1 MVSVD
6 VADGVPVTFD
16 SYAKEDGSRKTE
28 YGRYVKQD
36 GKEIGFERVIRYDDG
51 ITIDQVMAS
60 GCLPVN
66 FDYALLEVEIYNPDT
81 NSILSVV
88 VIALVLI
95 LLILLLIATS
105 VNNTGKRYDTF
116 GMADC

>member
-1 MVSVD
+1 M
-6 VADGVPVTFD
+6 
-16 SYAKEDGSRKTE
+16 
-28 YGRYVKQD
+28 
-36 GKEIGFERVIRYDDG
+36 
-51 ITIDQVMAS
+51 
-60 GCLPVN
+60 
-66 FDYALLEVEIYNPDT
+66 
-81 NSILSVV
+81 ILSVV

>member
-1 MVSVD
+1 MLKKS
-6 VADGVPVTFD
+6 
-16 SYAKEDGSRKTE
+16 SRKTE

-36 GKEIGFERVIRYDDG
+36 WQGIGFERVIRYDDG

-66 FDYALLEVEIYNPDT
+66 FDYALLEVESYNPDT
-81 NSILSVV
+81 SNSFLQRSENDIERRSDSTGTNSPHPSPDR
-88 VIALVLI
+88 
-95 LLILLLIATS
+95 TS

>member
-1 MVSVD
+1 
-6 VADGVPVTFD
+6 
-16 SYAKEDGSRKTE
+16 
-28 YGRYVKQD
+28 
-36 GKEIGFERVIRYDDG
+36 
-51 ITIDQVMAS
+51 MAS

-66 FDYALLEVEIYNPDT
+66 FDYALLEVESYNPDN
-81 NSILSVV
+81 NSNNSSRGARMILSVV

-95 LLILLLIATS
+95 LLILLLIATL